1 MEDLLDKLIKYKFE
15 TETFNKR
22 IAELQQENE
31 EIKAKIK
38 IYEED
43 GAVTNKKESEVDES
57 ALIAGPVLYNE
68 VSNFLKLKQSLRRHE
83 KLDKTS
89 F

>member
-1 MEDLLDKLIKYKFE
+1 MKEEHRARSPSKNYVEDLLDKLIKYKFE
-15 TETFNKR
+15 TEAFNKR

-43 GAVTNKKESEVDES
+43 GAVTNKKESEVD
-57 ALIAGPVLYNE
+57 
-68 VSNFLKLKQSLRRHE
+68 
-83 KLDKTS
+83 
-89 F
+89 